1 MIYRTL
7 EQESTMIY
15 KTLEQESTMI
25 YKTLEQESTMIYQ
38 IFISRLHGY
47 IIIFSYYRKVGD
59 PMVIYDKEELPA
71 QIS

>member
-1 MIYRTL
+1 
-7 EQESTMIY
+7 MIY

-25 YKTLEQESTMIYQ
+25 CQ